1 MVTPRTSGTSWKGLT
16 KLHFNPKDVLDVP
29 QIGHRNPVDVLDV
42 PIGCIVAPTDV
53 LDVLLTHGFNPKDV
67 QDVVIGLM
75 LWGPLISGI
84 YFIDYYIRY
93 IC

>member
-29 QIGHRNPVDVLDV
+29 
-42 PIGCIVAPTDV
+42 IGCIVAPTDV
-53 LDVLLTHGFNPKDV
+53 LDVLSTHGFNPKDV
-67 QDVVIGLM
+67 RDVVIGSM
-75 LWGPLISGI
+75 LWGPLISGM